1 MKATHTVLNRLIG
14 ACRDDLH
21 AQSAAARVVS
31 GVDRRERL
39 EDSARRRA
47 TFVHELSAL
56 VRAEGKTPRDEGSIG
71 ETLRGAFRTARSFVV
86 GDNTGD
92 AYAWCELVESKTEKQ
107 YERALA
113 GSLPTGAR
121 LAIDRHYGEIVEDH
135 AELRLRRSGG

>member
-1 MKATHTVLNRLIG
+1 MKASHTVLNGLIG
-14 ACRDDLH
+14 ACRDDMH

-31 GVDRRERL
+31 SGDDRARL

-56 VRAEGKTPRDEGSIG
+56 VRHEGKAPRAEGSVG
-71 ETLRGAFRTARSFVV
+71 EALRGAFRTARAFVI

-92 AYAWCELVESKTEKQ
+92 AYAWCELVESKTQ
-107 YERALA
+107 ARYERALA
-113 GSLPTGAR
+113 GVLPTDAR
-121 LAIDRHYGEIVEDH
+121 TAIQRHHSEIVIDH